1 MLHEV
6 KPMLTKIRDKPF
18 DSPDWLFEIKWDGY
32 RAIAEVERGSV
43 SLYSRNNLSFSH
55 RYPAVVRSLEKL
67 DFNAVLDGEIVVLD
81 KDGKPRFQNI
91 QQYDPAGANP
101 IIYYVFD
108 ILYLDGYDLRNVPL
122 LKRKEKLKEVLPEG
136 DPVLRYSDHIM
147 EKGLFLFGEMK
158 KQNLEGVIA
167 KRTDSRYLTGTRSSE
182 WLKIKTSLMQEA
194 VIAGFTEPRGSRKD
208 FGALILGVYKDGRL
222 TYVGHTGGGFNTSS
236 LKEVKQKLTPL
247 VQETSPFEKKIR
259 TNTPVTWV
267 KPILVCE
274 VSFSEWT
281 NEGHMRHPVFQGL
294 RVDKSPEEVVIETED
309 AQQPETA
316 ALLILPGEKSKKTVV
331 DGHRLSFSNTSKI
344 YWPGEK
350 YTKGDVLN
358 YYHRVAKLILPY
370 LKDRAQSLH
379 RHPNGIKGG
388 SFYHKDAGGEAPS
401 WMKKTKVKSESEDRY
416 IHYVMCQDE
425 ASLLY
430 LANLGCIEINPWNSR
445 YRSRYNPDYIVI
457 DLDPSDGNTFDQ
469 VIETALAVKEVLDQ
483 AGAPGYCKTSG
494 ASGLHIYV
502 PLEAKY
508 DYEQAKEFA
517 RILAYM
523 THDLLPDITTV
534 ERTVKSRGNKIYVDF
549 LQNRIGQTLASAYS
563 LRPKPGAT
571 VSTPLRWEELKAG
584 LHPSLFT
591 IKTIHGRIEK
601 LGDIFTP
608 VLGKGIDMQ
617 KCLNNLGA

>member
-1 MLHEV
+1 
-6 KPMLTKIRDKPF
+6 
-18 DSPDWLFEIKWDGY
+18 
-32 RAIAEVERGSV
+32 
-43 SLYSRNNLSFSH
+43 
-55 RYPAVVRSLEKL
+55 
-67 DFNAVLDGEIVVLD
+67 
-81 KDGKPRFQNI
+81 
-91 QQYDPAGANP
+91 
-101 IIYYVFD
+101 
-108 ILYLDGYDLRNVPL
+108 
-122 LKRKEKLKEVLPEG
+122 
-136 DPVLRYSDHIM
+136 
-147 EKGLFLFGEMK
+147 
-158 KQNLEGVIA
+158 
-167 KRTDSRYLTGTRSSE
+167 
-182 WLKIKTSLMQEA
+182 
-194 VIAGFTEPRGSRKD
+194 
-208 FGALILGVYKDGRL
+208 
-222 TYVGHTGGGFNTSS
+222 
-236 LKEVKQKLTPL
+236 
-247 VQETSPFEKKIR
+247 
-259 TNTPVTWV
+259 
-267 KPILVCE
+267 
-274 VSFSEWT
+274 
-281 NEGHMRHPVFQGL
+281 
-294 RVDKSPEEVVIETED
+294 
-309 AQQPETA
+309 
-316 ALLILPGEKSKKTVV
+316 
-331 DGHRLSFSNTSKI
+331 
-344 YWPGEK
+344 
-350 YTKGDVLN
+350 
-358 YYHRVAKLILPY
+358 
-370 LKDRAQSLH
+370 
-379 RHPNGIKGG
+379 
-388 SFYHKDAGGEAPS
+388 
-401 WMKKTKVKSESEDRY
+401 
-416 IHYVMCQDE
+416 VMCQDE